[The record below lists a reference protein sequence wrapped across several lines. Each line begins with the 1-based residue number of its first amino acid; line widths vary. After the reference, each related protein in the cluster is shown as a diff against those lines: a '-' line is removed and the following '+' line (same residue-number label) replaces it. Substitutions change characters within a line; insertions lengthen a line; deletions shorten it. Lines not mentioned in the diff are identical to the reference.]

1 MGASVTHCP
10 RGLRAQLTGGGA
22 ASVGIWRVKEV
33 ESEEVCRLG
42 ELCVQGFRGESVV
55 NLSI

>member
-1 MGASVTHCP
+1 MTHCP